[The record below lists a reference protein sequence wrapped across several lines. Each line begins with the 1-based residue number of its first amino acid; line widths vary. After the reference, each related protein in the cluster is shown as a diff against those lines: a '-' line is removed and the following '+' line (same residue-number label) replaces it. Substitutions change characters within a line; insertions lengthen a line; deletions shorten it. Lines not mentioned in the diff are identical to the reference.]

1 MILINTLTPNL
12 TLLVVPLH
20 TDPNFLSQ
28 GLFHTWLN
36 DFDLVAQEG
45 HSTRQLCIA
54 FIQVVPQL
62 FHYDVIFLL
71 LL

>member
-1 MILINTLTPNL
+1 MILINTLAPNL

-36 DFDLVAQEG
+36 DFDFVA
-45 HSTRQLCIA
+45 
-54 FIQVVPQL
+54 
-62 FHYDVIFLL
+62 
-71 LL
+71 